1 MDAWLL
7 HAAGREH
14 RSEVY
19 DIELPKGVDQRTEP
33 HLPGTEELIVCV
45 KGRVR
50 VGPYDQEIELAPGDA
65 AWFTADVAHHYVALR
80 DARTLCWMIYPT
92 EAAGGRR

>member
-14 RSEVY
+14 RAEVF
-19 DIELPKGVDQRTEP
+19 DIELPRGIDQRTDA

-50 VGPYDQEIELAPGDA
+50 VGPYDQEVELARATPSGSP
-65 AWFTADVAHHYVALR
+65 
-80 DARTLCWMIYPT
+80 PT
-92 EAAGGRR
+92 SPTTTSRCATRGRCAG